1 MAQSEIHVNVR
12 SPAAGIRILDVQ
24 GKITGSAEDTL
35 FTSCAAAGSNTQAII
50 LNLKDVQSIDSLGAG
65 VLIALLARVRQ
76 QRQRLLA
83 YGLSEHCRRAFELT
97 HLDEAVGLGT
107 DEAAALR
114 NLLPPVPSAQMEAPV
129 VGSQAVQT
137 VEHSGQWADPV
148 DRLTI
153 PPVPK
158 KAINV
163 NTEGRHTTGPVR
175 GFGSLWR
182 RTYAI
187 RLVGSAAT
195 PPEVVRAWKERF
207 ASFWPPSGRYYGADK
222 PIEAG
227 DVALLNLAGPAGMII
242 ATGIRVIY
250 ANDESFCF
258 ISAAGHMFGGMITF
272 SAHEDNGSS
281 VAQVQALLRASDP
294 LFEMAVRLGI
304 ATKPEDRFWQG
315 ALKNLAAHF
324 GVEGQP
330 VSQQAVLLD
339 SSLQWSKVKNL
350 WHNAAIRNGLH
361 MPVRWLRG
369 QGAQ

>member
-1 MAQSEIHVNVR
+1 MAR
-12 SPAAGIRILDVQ
+12 SH
-24 GKITGSAEDTL
+24 TMH
-35 FTSCAAAGSNTQAII
+35 TSG
-50 LNLKDVQSIDSLGAG
+50 GPG
-65 VLIALLARVRQ
+65 R
-76 QRQRLLA
+76 
-83 YGLSEHCRRAFELT
+83 
-97 HLDEAVGLGT
+97 
-107 DEAAALR
+107 
-114 NLLPPVPSAQMEAPV
+114 
-129 VGSQAVQT
+129 
-137 VEHSGQWADPV
+137 WADPV
-148 DRLTI
+148 ARLTM
-153 PPVPK
+153 PPVSK
-158 KAINV
+158 KAINI

-187 RLVGSAAT
+187 RLVGAATT
-195 PPEVVRAWKERF
+195 PPEVVQAWKERF
-207 ASFWPPSGRYYGADK
+207 AGFWPPSGRYYGADK

-250 ANDESFCF
+250 ADGESFCF

-272 SAHEDNGSS
+272 SAHEDNGAS

-350 WHNAAIRNGLH
+350 WYNAAIRNGLH